1 MVVYKFLYLYVYR
14 CVCALLLFIAVV
26 LKMAAMHALTA
37 CLLAVTFTCIFA
49 FVSVYSNIFSY
60 FSCYN
65 MTKPLS
71 FICMRACVCVCVWL
85 FRIRCALLLL
95 SFSLYF
101 IILLLLIFICHFRHL
116 QLHWLLSVH
125 MLNQNYCQHIV
136 TVMLI
141 CYVI

>member
-71 FICMRACVCVCVWL
+71 FICMRVCVCVFDCFAYAALCCFLAFRYTLSYYYCWYL
-85 FRIRCALLLL
+85 FA
-95 SFSLYF
+95 
-101 IILLLLIFICHFRHL
+101 ILDICSCIDCFQFIC
-116 QLHWLLSVH
+116 S
-125 MLNQNYCQHIV
+125 IKI
-136 TVMLI
+136 TVSI
-141 CYVI
+141 

>member
-1 MVVYKFLYLYVYR
+1 MCM
-14 CVCALLLFIAVV
+14 CVCVLLFIAVV

-71 FICMRACVCVCVWL
+71 FICVRACMCVCLTVSHTLRFVASKL
-85 FRIRCALLLL
+85 FVILYHIIIVDIYLPFQTFAVALIAFSSYAQSKLL
-95 SFSLYF
+95 STYSYSYVDLLCY
-101 IILLLLIFICHFRHL
+101 IIYGITY
-116 QLHWLLSVH
+116 
-125 MLNQNYCQHIV
+125 ML
-136 TVMLI
+136 
-141 CYVI
+141 